1 MGAAKNSKTKGRWFG
16 IPRYVV
22 NSESWAKL
30 KAPEV
35 KLLVDVYLQYNGY
48 NNGNLSACH
57 TLMKKRGWAKSSL
70 YRSFKKLIYSG
81 FLVVTRQGMKV
92 RGMPTLVAITW
103 YGIDEPNKGH
113 YDFGINPHTVP
124 LSYWSKPKSEWK
136 HQPNRKE
143 I

>member
-1 MGAAKNSKTKGRWFG
+1 LVG
-16 IPRYVV
+16 IPYYVV
-22 NSESWAKL
+22 NSEQWAGL

-35 KLLVDVYLQYNGY
+35 KLLVDVRLQYNGS

-70 YRSFKKLIYSG
+70 YRSFTKLVYSG

-103 YGIDEPNKGH
+103 CGIDEPKKCQ
-113 YDFGINPHTVP
+113 YDFGINSHPVP
-124 LSYWSKPKSEWK
+124 LKHWQKPISKWK

-143 I
+143 IK